1 MSGAGGG
8 SGLAGGRQWH
18 LRFPPWLSQVVAAAL
33 VLAARPAQQQRGQ
46 GTNSSV
52 PDVCATCHINA
63 TCQQKE
69 GKNVCICNYG
79 FVGNGRTHCQDKDEC
94 QIGAS
99 KICGEHTSCHNTH
112 GSFYCIC
119 LEGYY
124 PSNNNNKTFIPN
136 DGTYCTDIDECQVS
150 GVCGAR
156 RQCVNT
162 IGSYK
167 CHCMKGYRP
176 ENAEEFFHQAGNTV
190 LSTGCGRPP
199 LVPNTDM
206 IWNNISQ
213 LGGVVH
219 YRCKKGFHRING
231 KNTSRCTY
239 NGSWEIPTL
248 ICKEVDC
255 GIPPTIQHAELVW
268 NFSSS
273 FGSVVCYSCQ
283 EGFEYIGGN
292 NVSVCEDDGVWV
304 KSTLTCKV
312 KAAIKNVSVFNQTC
326 VKWRR
331 SPRETDLKMVYLVRM
346 FRVSPL
352 QNSTFNFT
360 AEEETPEVCLD
371 LKTGT
376 NYTVNVTVVSPETS
390 MPSAIP
396 SPTTDLLCDF
406 EGFSNVSVFND
417 TCLKWRR
424 HSGRV
429 GVKETYLFRVLGRR
443 WYQKEFLHE
452 MIFNFTTGEETPE
465 VCLELK
471 SGANY
476 MVNITTA
483 SSKGSSALITIAI
496 KTEVKE
502 DFSNMLILNDTC
514 LKWRRSERKVDWKEI
529 YSFHIQ
535 GRRWYQKEFFHE
547 MTFNFTAYGQT
558 PEVCLDLRPGT
569 NYTVN
574 ISAAALDFSV
584 LVSMTTQ
591 ITDPPFPEIEFVTVQ
606 RPVPALSLRKAEDRN
621 GPISFYQ
628 VIVLPLSLQST
639 FLCDSLAAATFF
651 SNATDAE
658 GYVAAEFLAKD
669 VADNMLISLG
679 DRRYYGTFYNAPL
692 KQGKD
697 YCVVLRIVSQ
707 WNKVMGIF
715 KLFSELYLIKFSF
728 YLQFSLINSRRCQL

>member
-1 MSGAGGG
+1 MSFCGEKKIPLRCIYFAPILWVPHLEVSDEVGF
-8 SGLAGGRQWH
+8 SPTKAHVINKCVSLKKCHQTPCLLLTGL
-18 LRFPPWLSQVVAAAL
+18 
-33 VLAARPAQQQRGQ
+33 GQ

-190 LSTGCGRPP
+190 LCKEISCGHPP
-199 LVPNTDM
+199 EITHGHIIGNYTSV
-206 IWNNISQ
+206 
-213 LGGVVH
+213 LGSEVH
-219 YRCKKGFHRING
+219 YECEEGFYNEG
-231 KNTSRCTY
+231 KMISLCTEDEV
-239 NGSWEIPTL
+239 WEPSVLT
-248 ICKEVDC
+248 CKEVDC

-304 KSTLTCKV
+304 KSTLTCK
-312 KAAIKNVSVFNQTC
+312 AIKNVSVFNQTC

-331 SPRETDLKMVYLVRM
+331 SPRETDLKMVYLFHVQGRRWYQKA
-346 FRVSPL
+346 FFHEA
-352 QNSTFNFT
+352 TFNFT

-390 MPSAIP
+390 MPVTITIN
-396 SPTTDLLCDF
+396 TTGSILNFGAL
-406 EGFSNVSVFND
+406 
-417 TCLKWRR
+417 
-424 HSGRV
+424 
-429 GVKETYLFRVLGRR
+429 R

-715 KLFSELYLIKFSF
+715 KLFSESSLNERYVNCEHPWFHVIVLVMSSF
-728 YLQFSLINSRRCQL
+728 QHLVPH